1 MPETSLDQLVARALE
16 LETTLGDD
24 VAATVAD
31 LSLRIAQAKT
41 RRAGGLLAPG
51 QQRTYTERT
60 EVERA
65 GLRSLV
71 HDIVTSLVLLG
82 IIDRPG

>member
-1 MPETSLDQLVARALE
+1 MSATSLDALVVRAFE

-24 VAATVAD
+24 EAARVAD
-31 LSLRIAQAKT
+31 LALRIAQQKT

-51 QQRTYTERT
+51 QQRTYIERS

-71 HDIVTSLVLLG
+71 HDVVTSLVLLG
-82 IIDRPG
+82 IIDKPG